1 LPTLM
6 LWLDPARSDGLA
18 AEAGRPSPPG
28 ATAAALIGLL
38 VALIALGIGR
48 GVLAMVLAAVA
59 MAALA
64 LLARRRLGGYT
75 GDVLGAA
82 QQAGEIVM
90 LLAASV

>member
-1 LPTLM
+1 MRARDARGGPRAAASRRTLTV
-6 LWLDPARSDGLA
+6 A
-18 AEAGRPSPPG
+18 A
-28 ATAAALIGLL
+28 ATAAVPALLIGQS
-38 VALIALGIGR
+38 
-48 GVLAMVLAAVA
+48 AVA